1 MTTERNE
8 ETVRRQKLEELRAD
22 RFNYPNR
29 FKPNAL
35 ASELHAELGGV
46 DKSELE
52 SIDRK
57 VSVAGRIMTRRIMG
71 KATFATIQD
80 RTGPLQCYLRK
91 DELDEALYDQFIHLW
106 DIGDIVG
113 VTGKVFKTNRGELSV
128 HAESI
133 ELQAKSLH
141 ALPDKFHGL
150 ADQEL
155 RYRQRY
161 VDLIANDESKNVFV
175 IRAKLI
181 RALRDFFEKRQFIE
195 VETPMMHAI
204 PGGALAKPFVTHHR
218 SLDLDLY
225 LRVAPELHLKRLVVG
240 GLERV
245 YEINRNFR
253 NEGLSTKH
261 NPEFTM
267 LEFYQAYATFEDLIE
282 LTREMLIEIVTE
294 CVGSSVIEYQGHK
307 VDFSQPMR
315 RLTMQEAVAAHF
327 DVDSVV
333 LDEEKAVKALA
344 EKQDIQCEHGE
355 TWGYLLNE
363 LFEACVEDTLV
374 EPTFI
379 THHPVD
385 ISPLARLNES
395 DPRTTDR
402 FELFVMGR
410 EIANGFSELND
421 PDDQKQRFLDQVAR
435 LESGDSE
442 AMHFDQDYITAL
454 EYGMPPTAGEGVGI
468 DRLAMLLT
476 DSPTIRDV
484 LLFPLLRPRH

>member
-8 ETVRRQKLEELRAD
+8 EVVRRQKLEHLRKSQ
-22 RFNYPNR
+22 FNYPNR
-29 FKPNAL
+29 FKPDTLAFDLHTELAAL
-35 ASELHAELGGV
+35 DKREIASM
-46 DKSELE
+46 
-52 SIDRK
+52 DRSA
-57 VSVAGRIMTRRIMG
+57 SVAGRIMTRRIMG
-71 KATFATIQD
+71 KATFVTIQD
-80 RTGPLQCYLRK
+80 RSGKMQCYLRK
-91 DELDEALYDQFIHLW
+91 DELGDELYDEFTGLW

-113 VTGKVFKTNRGELSV
+113 VTGKMFKTNRGELSLQ
-128 HAESI
+128 ADSI
-133 ELQAKSLH
+133 ELLAKSLH

-150 ADQEL
+150 TDQEL

-161 VDLIANDESKNVFV
+161 VDLIANEESKNVFV
-175 IRAKLI
+175 TRAKLVH
-181 RALRDFFEKRQFIE
+181 ALREFFEKRDFIE

-253 NEGLSTKH
+253 NEGLTTKH

-267 LEFYQAYATFEDLIE
+267 LEFYQTYATFEDLIE
-282 LTREMLIEIVTE
+282 LTREMLVEIVTE
-294 CVGSSVIEYQGHK
+294 CLGTSVLVYQGHE
-307 VDFSQPMR
+307 VDFAKSMR
-315 RLTMQEAVAAHF
+315 RLTMQEAVATHF
-327 DVDSVV
+327 N
-333 LDEEKAVKALA
+333 LEPKALDDENTVRELA
-344 EKQDIQCEHGE
+344 DTQDVQCEHGE

-363 LFEACVEDTLV
+363 LFESCVEDKLLD
-374 EPTFI
+374 PTFI

-385 ISPLARLNES
+385 ISPLARLSES
-395 DPRTTDR
+395 NPRTTDR

-421 PDDQKQRFLDQVAR
+421 PDDQKQRFQNQVER
-435 LESGDSE
+435 LKRGDSE

-468 DRLAMLLT
+468 DRLVMLLT